1 MAINIPIISSLEG
14 KGCQQAITQ
23 LTALETTSAKAG
35 FILSKAFLPAV
46 AAMGALTVA
55 AGYSIK
61 AAIEDTA
68 SQAILAKTL
77 ENVTGAT
84 DAQVAAIE
92 DQISV
97 MQLATGVADE
107 ELRPAFASLV
117 RVTQDM
123 TTATDGLQLAMD
135 ISAGTG
141 KDLQSVSDAL
151 AKAYGGNYK
160 ALGLLSPEL
169 KNMIKNGA
177 SLDEVMAALAKTFGG
192 QAAAAAGT
200 AQGQF
205 KRLNVALDE
214 AKESIGMALL
224 PAVMAVLPYLIS
236 FGTWAADHTGILLGV
251 GTAIAAISTAL
262 IGFKAAQVIANAV
275 TVVTTALNW
284 SLAASAAAANTAL
297 TLGVGAAAIAA
308 GLVVAAGA
316 FVIYKNATKSAV
328 ESNRTFGGSLTPLPP
343 AIEEVDTAIG
353 GVSDK
358 AKKMAERVK
367 EASEALKTY
376 LAEALANAQTQ
387 LADAQEA
394 FSDFATNV
402 SDGIKDAFSFQD
414 AKDAGQESGA
424 GFLQG
429 LRDQVAGIVKY
440 GQDVKTLLELGLSQD
455 ALQAVLDAG
464 GESGAAIA
472 AELIK
477 GGATAIQETNALV
490 KAAEAAAVSIG
501 QSAATQWYGAG
512 VSNAQSYLQGVEAAF
527 AAAQSKLGQKGLRLP
542 DIKGIGASFNAAIG
556 MGVATDAYSTGQIA
570 SSDLSKIGL
579 NAAAGDTYVVNVS
592 SLVPNAA
599 AGEAVINAIRAF
611 NRSAGPAN
619 IQVA

>member
-14 KGCQQAITQ
+14 KGFQQAITQ
-23 LTALETTSAKAG
+23 LKALETTSQKAG
-35 FILSKAFLPAV
+35 FIAGKAFLPAV

-61 AAIEDTA
+61 AAVEDSA
-68 SQAILAKTL
+68 AQAILAKTL
-77 ENVTGAT
+77 QNVTGAT
-84 DAQVAAIE
+84 DTQVAAIE
-92 DQISV
+92 SQINA
-97 MQLATGVADE
+97 MQMATGVADD

-117 RVTQDM
+117 RVTQDVA
-123 TTATDGLQLAMD
+123 TATDGLKLAMD

-141 KDLQSVSDAL
+141 KDLGSVSDAL

-169 KNMIKNGA
+169 KKMIKDGA

-192 QAAAAAGT
+192 QAAVAAGT

-236 FGTWAADHTGILLGV
+236 FGNWAADHTGILLGV

-367 EASEALKTY
+367 EASDALKTY
-376 LAEALANAQTQ
+376 LADALANAQTQ
-387 LADAQEA
+387 LAETQEA

-414 AKDAGQESGA
+414 AKDAGDETGA

-429 LRDQVAGIVKY
+429 LRDQVKGIVKY

-477 GGATAIQETNALV
+477 GGATAIKETNALV
-490 KAAEAAAVSIG
+490 MAAEQAAFTIG
-501 QSAATQWYGAG
+501 QSAASQWYGAG

-527 AAAQSKLGQKGLRLP
+527 AAAQAKLGQKGLRLP
-542 DIKGIGASFNAAIG
+542 DIKGIGAGFAEAISPQP
-556 MGVATDAYSTGQIA
+556 VARVIPQRPGQGYEDFA
-570 SSDLSKIGL
+570 SLTVNVNGGL
-579 NAAAGDTYVVNVS
+579 ATSAEVGQAVVNS
-592 SLVPNAA
+592 
-599 AGEAVINAIRAF
+599 IRAY

-619 IQVA
+619 IQVG

>member
-14 KGCQQAITQ
+14 KGFQQAITQ
-23 LTALETTSAKAG
+23 LKALETTSQKAG
-35 FILSKAFLPAV
+35 YIAGKAFLPAV

-61 AAIEDTA
+61 AAVEDSA
-68 SQAILAKTL
+68 AQAILAKTL
-77 ENVTGAT
+77 QNVTGAT
-84 DAQVAAIE
+84 DSQVAAIE
-92 DQISV
+92 KQISV
-97 MQLATGVADE
+97 MSLATGVADD

-123 TTATDGLQLAMD
+123 TTANEGLQLAMD

-141 KDLQSVSDAL
+141 KDLASVSDAL

-169 KNMIKNGA
+169 KAMIKSGA
-177 SLDEVMAALAKTFGG
+177 SLDEIMAALSKTFGG
-192 QAAAAAGT
+192 QAAVAAGT

-224 PAVMAVLPYLIS
+224 PAVTTVLPYLIT
-236 FGTWAADHTGILLGV
+236 FGNWAAEHTGILLGV

-262 IGFKAAQVIANAV
+262 IGFKAAQIIANAV

-316 FVIYKNATKSAV
+316 FVIYKNATKTAT
-328 ESNRTFGGSLTPLPP
+328 ESTRTFGGSLTPLPP
-343 AIEEVDTAIG
+343 AIKDVDTGIG

-376 LAEALANAQTQ
+376 LADALANAQTQ
-387 LADAQEA
+387 LAEAQEA

-414 AKDAGQESGA
+414 AKDAGDETGA

-429 LRDQVAGIVKY
+429 LRDQVKGIVKY

-490 KAAEAAAVSIG
+490 MAAEQAAFTIG
-501 QSAATQWYGAG
+501 QSAASQWYGAG

-527 AAAQSKLGQKGLRLP
+527 AAAQAKLGQKGIKLP
-542 DIKGIGASFNAAIG
+542 DIKGIGAGFAEAISPQP
-556 MGVATDAYSTGQIA
+556 VARVIPKRPGQGYEDFASLTVNVTG
-570 SSDLSKIGL
+570 GL
-579 NAAAGDTYVVNVS
+579 ATSAEVGQAVVNS
-592 SLVPNAA
+592 
-599 AGEAVINAIRAF
+599 IRAY

-619 IQVA
+619 IQVG

>member
-14 KGCQQAITQ
+14 KGFQQAITQ
-23 LTALETTSAKAG
+23 LKALETTSQKAG
-35 FILSKAFLPAV
+35 YIAGKAFLPAV

-61 AAIEDTA
+61 AAVEDSA
-68 SQAILAKTL
+68 AQAILAKTL
-77 ENVTGAT
+77 QNVTSAT
-84 DAQVAAIE
+84 DSQIAAIE
-92 DQISV
+92 EQISV
-97 MQLATGVADE
+97 MSLATGVADD

-117 RVTQDM
+117 RVTQDV
-123 TTATDGLQLAMD
+123 TAATDGLKLAMD

-141 KDLQSVSDAL
+141 KDLGSVSDAL

-169 KNMIKNGA
+169 KKMIKDGA
-177 SLDEVMAALAKTFGG
+177 SLDEVMAAMAKTFGG
-192 QAAAAAGT
+192 QAAVAAGT

-224 PAVMAVLPYLIS
+224 PAVMAVLPYLIE
-236 FGTWAADHTGILLGV
+236 FGNWAADHTGTLLAV
-251 GTAIAAISTAL
+251 ATTIAAISTAL

-275 TVVTTALNW
+275 TIVTTALNW

-316 FVIYKNATKSAV
+316 FMVYKNATKSAV
-328 ESNRTFGGSLTPLPP
+328 EGNRTFGGSLTPLPP

-367 EASEALKTY
+367 EASDALKTY
-376 LAEALANAQTQ
+376 LADALANAQTQ
-387 LADAQEA
+387 LAEAQEA

-414 AKDAGQESGA
+414 AKDAGDETGA

-429 LRDQVAGIVKY
+429 LRDQVKGIVKY
-440 GQDVKTLLELGLSQD
+440 GQDVKTLLQMGLSQD

-490 KAAEAAAVSIG
+490 TAAQDAAFTIG
-501 QSAATQWYGAG
+501 QSAASQWYGAG
-512 VSNAQSYLQGVEAAF
+512 VSNAQQYLQGVEAAF
-527 AAAQSKLGQKGLRLP
+527 AAAQAKLGQKGIKLP
-542 DIKGIGASFNAAIG
+542 DIKGIGAGFAEAITPQPVG
-556 MGVATDAYSTGQIA
+556 RVIPKRPGQGYEDFASLTVNVTGGLATSAEVGQA
-570 SSDLSKIGL
+570 
-579 NAAAGDTYVVNVS
+579 VVNS
-592 SLVPNAA
+592 
-599 AGEAVINAIRAF
+599 IRAY

-619 IQVA
+619 IQVG

>member
-14 KGCQQAITQ
+14 KGFQQAITQ
-23 LTALETTSAKAG
+23 LKALETTSQKAG
-35 FILSKAFLPAV
+35 YIAGKAFLPAV

-61 AAIEDTA
+61 AAVEDSA
-68 SQAILAKTL
+68 AQAILAKTL
-77 ENVTGAT
+77 QNVTSAT
-84 DAQVAAIE
+84 DSQIAAIE
-92 DQISV
+92 EQISV
-97 MQLATGVADE
+97 MSLATGVADD

-117 RVTQDM
+117 RVTQDV
-123 TTATDGLQLAMD
+123 TAATDGLKLAMD

-141 KDLQSVSDAL
+141 KDLGSVSDAL

-169 KNMIKNGA
+169 KKMIKDGA
-177 SLDEVMAALAKTFGG
+177 SLDEVMAAMAKTFGG
-192 QAAAAAGT
+192 QAAVAAGT

-224 PAVMAVLPYLIS
+224 PAVMAVLPYLIE
-236 FGTWAADHTGILLGV
+236 FGNWAADHTGTLLAV
-251 GTAIAAISTAL
+251 ATTIAAISTAL

-275 TVVTTALNW
+275 TIVTTALNW

-316 FVIYKNATKSAV
+316 FMVYKNATKSAV
-328 ESNRTFGGSLTPLPP
+328 EGNRTFGGSLTPLPP

-367 EASEALKTY
+367 EASDALKTY
-376 LAEALANAQTQ
+376 LADALANAQTQ
-387 LADAQEA
+387 LAEAQEA

-402 SDGIKDAFSFQD
+402 SGGIKDAFSFQD
-414 AKDAGQESGA
+414 AKDAGDETGA

-440 GQDVKTLLELGLSQD
+440 GQDVKTLLQLGLSQE

-490 KAAEAAAVSIG
+490 MAAEQAAFTIG
-501 QSAATQWYGAG
+501 QSAASQWYGAG

-527 AAAQSKLGQKGLRLP
+527 AAAQAKLGRKGIKLP
-542 DIKGIGASFNAAIG
+542 DIKGIGAGFAEAISPQPVG
-556 MGVATDAYSTGQIA
+556 RVIPQRPGQGYEDFASLTVNVTGGLATSAEVGQA
-570 SSDLSKIGL
+570 
-579 NAAAGDTYVVNVS
+579 VVNS
-592 SLVPNAA
+592 
-599 AGEAVINAIRAF
+599 IRAY

-619 IQVA
+619 IQVG

>member
-14 KGCQQAITQ
+14 KGFQQAITQ
-23 LTALETTSAKAG
+23 LKALETTSQKAG
-35 FILSKAFLPAV
+35 YIAGKAFLPAV

-61 AAIEDTA
+61 AAIEDSA
-68 SQAILAKTL
+68 AQAILAKTL
-77 ENVTGAT
+77 QNVTAAT
-84 DAQVAAIE
+84 DTQIAAIE
-92 DQISV
+92 KQISV
-97 MQLATGVADE
+97 MSLATGVADD

-117 RVTQDM
+117 RVTQDV
-123 TTATDGLQLAMD
+123 TTANEGLQLAMD

-141 KDLQSVSDAL
+141 KDLASVSDAL

-169 KNMIKNGA
+169 KAMIKSGA
-177 SLDEVMAALAKTFGG
+177 SLDEIMAALSKTFGG
-192 QAAAAAGT
+192 QAAVAAGT

-224 PAVMAVLPYLIS
+224 PAVMEVLPYLIN
-236 FGTWAADHTGILLGV
+236 FGNWAADHTGILLGV

-262 IGFKAAQVIANAV
+262 IGFKAAQIIANAV

-316 FVIYKNATKSAV
+316 FVIYRNATKTAT
-328 ESNRTFGGSLTPLPP
+328 ESTRTFGGSLTPLPP
-343 AIEEVDTAIG
+343 AITEVDTAIG

-376 LAEALANAQTQ
+376 LADALANAQTQ
-387 LADAQEA
+387 LAEAQEA

-414 AKDAGQESGA
+414 AKDAGDETGA

-440 GQDVKTLLELGLSQD
+440 GQDVKTLLQMGLSQD

-490 KAAEAAAVSIG
+490 TAAEQAAFTIG
-501 QSAATQWYGAG
+501 QSAASQWYGAG

-527 AAAQSKLGQKGLRLP
+527 AAAQAKLGQKGIKLP
-542 DIKGIGASFNAAIG
+542 DIKGIGAGFAEAITPQP
-556 MGVATDAYSTGQIA
+556 VARIIPQRPGQGYEDFASLTVNVTG
-570 SSDLSKIGL
+570 GL
-579 NAAAGDTYVVNVS
+579 ATSAEVGQAVVNS
-592 SLVPNAA
+592 
-599 AGEAVINAIRAF
+599 IRAY

-619 IQVA
+619 IQVG

>member
-14 KGCQQAITQ
+14 KGFQQAITQ
-23 LTALETTSAKAG
+23 LKALETTSQKAG
-35 FILSKAFLPAV
+35 FIAGKAFLPAV

-61 AAIEDTA
+61 AAVEDSA
-68 SQAILAKTL
+68 AQAILAKTL
-77 ENVTGAT
+77 QNVTGAT
-84 DAQVAAIE
+84 DTQVAAIE
-92 DQISV
+92 SQINA
-97 MQLATGVADE
+97 MQMATGVADD

-117 RVTQDM
+117 RVTQDVA
-123 TTATDGLQLAMD
+123 TATDGLKLAMD

-141 KDLQSVSDAL
+141 KDLGSVSDAL

-169 KNMIKNGA
+169 KKMIKDGA

-192 QAAAAAGT
+192 QAAVAAGT

-236 FGTWAADHTGILLGV
+236 FGNWAADHTGILLGV

-376 LAEALANAQTQ
+376 LADALANAQTQ
-387 LADAQEA
+387 LAEAQEA

-414 AKDAGQESGA
+414 AKDAGDETGA

-440 GQDVKTLLELGLSQD
+440 GQDVKTLLQLGLSQD

-490 KAAEAAAVSIG
+490 MAAEQAAFTIG
-501 QSAATQWYGAG
+501 QSAASQWYGAG

-527 AAAQSKLGQKGLRLP
+527 AAAQAKLGQKGLRLP
-542 DIKGIGASFNAAIG
+542 DIKGIGAGFAEAISPQP
-556 MGVATDAYSTGQIA
+556 VARVIPQRPGQGYEDFA
-570 SSDLSKIGL
+570 SLTVNVNGGL
-579 NAAAGDTYVVNVS
+579 ATSAEVGQAVVNS
-592 SLVPNAA
+592 
-599 AGEAVINAIRAF
+599 IRAY

-619 IQVA
+619 IQVG

>member
-14 KGCQQAITQ
+14 KGFQQAITQ
-23 LTALETTSAKAG
+23 LKALETTSQKAG
-35 FILSKAFLPAV
+35 YIAGKAFLPAV

-61 AAIEDTA
+61 AAVEDSA
-68 SQAILAKTL
+68 AQAILAKTL
-77 ENVTGAT
+77 QNVTSAT
-84 DAQVAAIE
+84 DSQIAAIE
-92 DQISV
+92 EQISV
-97 MQLATGVADE
+97 MSLATGVADD

-117 RVTQDM
+117 RVTQDV
-123 TTATDGLQLAMD
+123 TAATDGLKLAMD

-141 KDLQSVSDAL
+141 KDLGSVSDAL

-169 KNMIKNGA
+169 KKMIKDGA
-177 SLDEVMAALAKTFGG
+177 SLDEVMAAMAKTFGG
-192 QAAAAAGT
+192 QAAVAAGT

-224 PAVMAVLPYLIS
+224 PAVMAVLPYLIE
-236 FGTWAADHTGILLGV
+236 FGNWAADHTGTLLAV
-251 GTAIAAISTAL
+251 ATTIAAISTAL

-275 TVVTTALNW
+275 TIVTTALNW

-316 FVIYKNATKSAV
+316 FMVYKNATKSAV
-328 ESNRTFGGSLTPLPP
+328 EGNRTFGGSLTPLPP

-367 EASEALKTY
+367 EASDALKTY
-376 LAEALANAQTQ
+376 LADALANAQTQ
-387 LADAQEA
+387 LAEAQEA
-394 FSDFATNV
+394 FNDFATNV

-414 AKDAGQESGA
+414 AKDAGDETGA

-429 LRDQVAGIVKY
+429 LRDQVKGIVKY

-490 KAAEAAAVSIG
+490 TAAQQAAFTIG
-501 QSAATQWYGAG
+501 QSAASQWYGAG

-527 AAAQSKLGQKGLRLP
+527 AAAQAKMGQKGLTLP
-542 DIKGIGASFNAAIG
+542 EIKGIGAGFAEAISPQPVG
-556 MGVATDAYSTGQIA
+556 RVIPKRPGQGYEDFASLTVNVTGGLATSAEVGQA
-570 SSDLSKIGL
+570 
-579 NAAAGDTYVVNVS
+579 VVNS
-592 SLVPNAA
+592 
-599 AGEAVINAIRAF
+599 IRAY

-619 IQVA
+619 IQVG

>member
-14 KGCQQAITQ
+14 KGFSQAITQ
-23 LTALETTSAKAG
+23 LKALETTSQKAG
-35 FILSKAFLPAV
+35 YIAGKAFLPAV

-61 AAIEDTA
+61 AAVEDSA
-68 SQAILAKTL
+68 AQAILAKTL
-77 ENVTGAT
+77 QNVTGAT
-84 DAQVAAIE
+84 DSQVAAIE
-92 DQISV
+92 KQISV
-97 MQLATGVADE
+97 MSLATGVADD

-117 RVTQDM
+117 RVTQDV
-123 TTATDGLQLAMD
+123 TTANEGLQLAMD

-141 KDLQSVSDAL
+141 KDLASVSDAL

-169 KNMIKNGA
+169 KAMIKSGA
-177 SLDEVMAALAKTFGG
+177 SLDEIMAALSKTFSG
-192 QAAAAAGT
+192 QAAVAAGT

-224 PAVMAVLPYLIS
+224 PAITTVLPYLIN
-236 FGTWAADHTGILLGV
+236 FGNWAAEHTGILLGV

-262 IGFKAAQVIANAV
+262 IGFKAAQIIANAV

-297 TLGVGAAAIAA
+297 TIGVGAAAIAA

-328 ESNRTFGGSLTPLPP
+328 ESTRTFGGSLTPLPP
-343 AIEEVDTAIG
+343 AITEVDTAIG

-376 LAEALANAQTQ
+376 LADALANAQTQ

-414 AKDAGQESGA
+414 AKDAGDETGA

-429 LRDQVAGIVKY
+429 LRDQVKGIVKY

-490 KAAEAAAVSIG
+490 MAAEQAAFTIG
-501 QSAATQWYGAG
+501 QSAASQWYGAG

-527 AAAQSKLGQKGLRLP
+527 AAAQAKLGQKGIKLP
-542 DIKGIGASFNAAIG
+542 DIKGIGAGFVEAISPQP
-556 MGVATDAYSTGQIA
+556 VARVIPQRPGQGYEDFASLTVNVTG
-570 SSDLSKIGL
+570 GL
-579 NAAAGDTYVVNVS
+579 ATSAEVGQAVVNS
-592 SLVPNAA
+592 
-599 AGEAVINAIRAF
+599 IRAY
-611 NRSAGPAN
+611 NRAAGPAN
-619 IQVA
+619 IQVG

>member
-14 KGCQQAITQ
+14 KGFSQAITQ
-23 LTALETTSAKAG
+23 LKALETTSQKAG
-35 FILSKAFLPAV
+35 YIAGKAFLPAV

-61 AAIEDTA
+61 AAVEDSA
-68 SQAILAKTL
+68 AQAILAKTL
-77 ENVTGAT
+77 QNVTGAT
-84 DAQVAAIE
+84 DSQVAAIE
-92 DQISV
+92 KQISV
-97 MQLATGVADE
+97 MSLATGVADD

-123 TTATDGLQLAMD
+123 TTANEGLQLAMD

-141 KDLQSVSDAL
+141 KDLASVSDAL

-169 KNMIKNGA
+169 KAMIKSGA
-177 SLDEVMAALAKTFGG
+177 SLDEVMAALSKTFDG
-192 QAAAAAGT
+192 QAAVAAGT

-224 PAVMAVLPYLIS
+224 PAVMAVLPFLIS
-236 FGTWAADHTGILLGV
+236 FGNWAADHTGILLGV

-262 IGFKAAQVIANAV
+262 IAFKAAQIIANAV

-297 TLGVGAAAIAA
+297 TLGIGAAAIAA

-343 AIEEVDTAIG
+343 AITEVDTAIG
-353 GVSDK
+353 GISDK

-376 LAEALANAQTQ
+376 LTDALANAQTQ
-387 LADAQEA
+387 LAEAQEA

-414 AKDAGQESGA
+414 AKDAGDETGA

-429 LRDQVAGIVKY
+429 LRDQVKGIVKY
-440 GQDVKTLLELGLSQD
+440 GQDVKTLLQMGLSQD

-490 KAAEAAAVSIG
+490 MAAEQAAFTIG
-501 QSAATQWYGAG
+501 QSAASQWYGAG

-527 AAAQSKLGQKGLRLP
+527 AAAQAKMGQKGLTLP
-542 DIKGIGASFNAAIG
+542 EIKGIGAGFAEAISPQPVG
-556 MGVATDAYSTGQIA
+556 RVIPKRPGQGYEDFASLTVNVTGGLATSAEVGQA
-570 SSDLSKIGL
+570 
-579 NAAAGDTYVVNVS
+579 VVNS
-592 SLVPNAA
+592 
-599 AGEAVINAIRAF
+599 IRAY

-619 IQVA
+619 IQVG

>member
-1 MAINIPIISSLEG
+1 
-14 KGCQQAITQ
+14 
-23 LTALETTSAKAG
+23 
-35 FILSKAFLPAV
+35 
-46 AAMGALTVA
+46 MGALTVA

-61 AAIEDTA
+61 AAVEDSA
-68 SQAILAKTL
+68 AQAILAKTL
-77 ENVTGAT
+77 QNVTSAT
-84 DAQVAAIE
+84 DSQIAAIE
-92 DQISV
+92 EQISV
-97 MQLATGVADE
+97 MALATGVADD

-117 RVTQDM
+117 RVTQDV
-123 TTATDGLQLAMD
+123 TAATDGLKLAMD

-141 KDLQSVSDAL
+141 KDLGSVSDAL

-169 KNMIKNGA
+169 KKMIKDGA
-177 SLDEVMAALAKTFGG
+177 SLDEVMAAMAKTFGG
-192 QAAAAAGT
+192 QAAVAAGT

-224 PAVMAVLPYLIS
+224 PAVMAVLPYLIE
-236 FGTWAADHTGILLGV
+236 FGNWAADHTGTLLAV
-251 GTAIAAISTAL
+251 ATTIAAISTAL

-275 TVVTTALNW
+275 TIVTTALNW

-316 FVIYKNATKSAV
+316 FMVYKNATKSAV
-328 ESNRTFGGSLTPLPP
+328 EGNRTFGGSLTPLPP

-367 EASEALKTY
+367 EASDALKTY
-376 LAEALANAQTQ
+376 LADALANAQTQ
-387 LADAQEA
+387 LAEAQEA

-414 AKDAGQESGA
+414 AKDAGDETGA

-440 GQDVKTLLELGLSQD
+440 GQDVKTLLGMGLSQD
-455 ALQAVLDAG
+455 ALKAVLEAG

-490 KAAEAAAVSIG
+490 MAAEQAAFTIG
-501 QSAATQWYGAG
+501 QSAASQWYGAG

-527 AAAQSKLGQKGLRLP
+527 AAAQAKLGQKGIKLP
-542 DIKGIGASFNAAIG
+542 DIKGIGAGFAEAISPQPVG
-556 MGVATDAYSTGQIA
+556 RVIPKRPGQGYEDFASLTVNVTGGLATSAEVGQA
-570 SSDLSKIGL
+570 
-579 NAAAGDTYVVNVS
+579 VVNS
-592 SLVPNAA
+592 
-599 AGEAVINAIRAF
+599 IRAY

-619 IQVA
+619 IQVG

>member
-14 KGCQQAITQ
+14 KGFQQAITQ
-23 LTALETTSAKAG
+23 LKALETTSQKAG
-35 FILSKAFLPAV
+35 YIAGKAFLPAV

-61 AAIEDTA
+61 AAVEDSA
-68 SQAILAKTL
+68 AQAILAKTL
-77 ENVTGAT
+77 QNVTSAT
-84 DAQVAAIE
+84 DSQIAAIE
-92 DQISV
+92 EQISV
-97 MQLATGVADE
+97 MSLATGVADD

-117 RVTQDM
+117 RVTQDV
-123 TTATDGLQLAMD
+123 TAATDGLKLAMD

-141 KDLQSVSDAL
+141 KDLGSVSDAL

-169 KNMIKNGA
+169 KKMIKDGA
-177 SLDEVMAALAKTFGG
+177 SLDEVMAAMAKTFGG
-192 QAAAAAGT
+192 QAAVAAGT

-224 PAVMAVLPYLIS
+224 PAVMAVLPYLIE
-236 FGTWAADHTGILLGV
+236 FGNWAADHTGTLLAV
-251 GTAIAAISTAL
+251 ATTIAAISTAL

-275 TVVTTALNW
+275 TIVTTALNW

-316 FVIYKNATKSAV
+316 FMVYKNATKSAV
-328 ESNRTFGGSLTPLPP
+328 EGNRTFGGSLTPLPP

-367 EASEALKTY
+367 EASDALKTY
-376 LAEALANAQTQ
+376 LADALANAQTQ
-387 LADAQEA
+387 LAEAQEA

-414 AKDAGQESGA
+414 AKDAGDETGA

-440 GQDVKTLLELGLSQD
+440 GQDVKTLLGMGLSQD
-455 ALQAVLDAG
+455 ALKAVLEAG

-490 KAAEAAAVSIG
+490 MAAEQAAFTIG
-501 QSAATQWYGAG
+501 QSAASQWYGAG

-527 AAAQSKLGQKGLRLP
+527 AAAQAKLGQKGIKLP
-542 DIKGIGASFNAAIG
+542 DIKGIGAGFAEAITPQP
-556 MGVATDAYSTGQIA
+556 VARIIPQRPGQGYEDFASLTVNVTG
-570 SSDLSKIGL
+570 GL
-579 NAAAGDTYVVNVS
+579 ATSAEVGQAVVNS
-592 SLVPNAA
+592 
-599 AGEAVINAIRAF
+599 IRAY

-619 IQVA
+619 IQVG